1 MKTTSGKEAMRLSV
15 IERDIQELRRTTIS
29 NVGGNLRSIGQC
41 HRKRLSLKESVR
53 LFVTAGNAFLDKEA
67 KKKQRGASK
76 IELLPKEALL
86 DLVEHLRLEDAK
98 AFQWPPKDVAQKG
111 KLGYIGTK
119 LCRVH
124 KIISKN
130 LRCPSPFVGWYTTV
144 PPGFSLEDPMRQFI
158 DIGIIE
164 AIHPFRGL
172 RFLEI
177 RDRAGLHWLG
187 FCDGVSAILSLCH
200 SLKTLSI
207 TPYFGEKAALITS
220 DGVNLDIEFWVYQIK
235 LICLN
240 HARLSKL
247 VINFEDD
254 DEFRFDIDIK
264 NFFLFLG
271 FCERATA
278 TVETAELKLSLPF
291 RNLFKTIE
299 ENADEERHPLL
310 IRLPSLRHLVIRSTD
325 IIKHPV
331 IPIRVHEVSLLH
343 QIETLTLP
351 YYPQKPEI
359 ALGFLSQCPE
369 VTTINV
375 VIQHTTADI
384 SATYFSYRGTVYLS
398 QYGKT
403 TWQGHETAHPDHKR
417 LESIALFQ
425 QMSFREDD
433 IMFSRREY
441 FIQSPCDGGVELR
454 MK

>member
-1 MKTTSGKEAMRLSV
+1 M
-15 IERDIQELRRTTIS
+15 ER
-29 NVGGNLRSIGQC
+29 
-41 HRKRLSLKESVR
+41 K
-53 LFVTAGNAFLDKEA
+53 AFLDKEA

-76 IELLPKEALL
+76 IELLPTEVLL
-86 DLVEHLRLEDAK
+86 DLVEHMRLEDAK
-98 AFQWPPKDVAQKG
+98 NFSMASKRCRTATVRRIFE
-111 KLGYIGTK
+111 
-119 LCRVH
+119 RVH
-124 KIISKN
+124 CENRPTGDRLGRASWATLVQNFAK
-130 LRCPSPFVGWYTTV
+130 YTKSLVTTSDV
-144 PPGFSLEDPMRQFI
+144 RVRSWGGTIQFPPGFNLEDPMRQYI
-158 DIGIIE
+158 DIGVIE
-164 AIHPFRGL
+164 VVHSFRGL

-200 SLKTLSI
+200 GPKTLSI

-220 DGVNLDIEFWVYQIK
+220 DGVHLDIEFWAYQIK
-235 LICLN
+235 PICLN

-247 VINFEDD
+247 ILNFEDD
-254 DEFRFDIDIK
+254 DEFRFDVDIK

-271 FCERATA
+271 FCERVTA

-291 RNLFKTIE
+291 QNLFKTIE
-299 ENADEERHPLL
+299 ENAGDERHPLL

-331 IPIRVHEVSLLH
+331 IPIRVHEVFLLH
-343 QIETLTLP
+343 QIETLTSP

-384 SATYFSYRGTVYLS
+384 AATYFGYRGTVYLS
-398 QYGKT
+398 QYDKT
-403 TWQGHETAHPDHKR
+403 IWQGNKTAHPDYKR
-417 LESIALFQ
+417 LESIGLFQ
-425 QMSFREDD
+425 QMSFRKDD
-433 IMFSRREY
+433 IVFNRREY